1 MLTIQQIRTAL
12 KTHQL
17 RLKLGDELPFMTV
30 LADRAGVHRDTLYS
44 VMQGNRIC
52 ERTQYALS
60 RVLEELEG
68 ETIGKSKTRV
78 MNISLGKNFVNL
90 GFGIGKGIF
99 R

>member
-1 MLTIQQIRTAL
+1 MLSIEQIKNTL

-17 RLKLGDELPFMTV
+17 RLRLGDELPFMTV

-60 RVLEELEG
+60 RVLEELER

-78 MNISLGKNFVNL
+78 MNISIGKNFVNL
-90 GFGIGKGIF
+90 GFGVGKGIF
-99 R
+99 K